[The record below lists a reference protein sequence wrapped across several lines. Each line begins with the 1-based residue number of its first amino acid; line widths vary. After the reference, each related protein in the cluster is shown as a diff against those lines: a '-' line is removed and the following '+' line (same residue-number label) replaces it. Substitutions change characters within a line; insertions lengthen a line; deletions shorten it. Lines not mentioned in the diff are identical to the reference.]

1 MLKRSFALLSLFA
14 FLAVSA
20 YADQAAY
27 VEKSIATKAVAIL
40 KGVPRIAHLCEPCR
54 ETKPTLEE
62 IKTVDMVQSDGL
74 WSVRVN
80 AKGID
85 LAYVFYPTPDG
96 RFRNVG
102 LEVKADVDGVSE
114 YIKVEL
120 IPAQNPSGVRTPQ
133 NQTQSSPRMTEIP
146 RLRELASK
154 AFDAQ
159 DYRTAAMHYTSII
172 AIDPND
178 AQAYVGRG
186 ASAGMAEREV
196 DAHVDYNTA
205 ITVLTKKIN
214 AGERT
219 PQNYGMRAIVYSN
232 KQEYGASLADY
243 DLAIQVGP
251 TIAALYFDRAR
262 VLEYLGDKE
271 RARTDRRKYTE
282 LGGTNPTP
290 QPVRSMFP
298 RATFD
303 IPAAQTAMARGNASI
318 EGIVCTNL
326 RSGVYRAAGV
336 RVSLYPAT
344 PYLEEWYKLREKKEG
359 DGLGVFMSWEANYH
373 RKDATA
379 NEEGRFV
386 FYDLKPGRYFIQTFH
401 DFSTAHSANVYVGSD
416 VDTDYYQTENW
427 TQRHSKRIEK
437 FVDVKADGS
446 AVKVTMKKGNPL
458 SLRGCL

>member
-14 FLAVSA
+14 FFAVSA

-54 ETKPTLEE
+54 ETKPTLED

-85 LAYVFYPTPDG
+85 LAYVFFPTQDG

-120 IPAQNPSGVRTPQ
+120 IPAQNPSGARTPQ
-133 NQTQSSPRMTEIP
+133 SQPQSSPRMNEIP

-186 ASAGMAEREV
+186 ASA
-196 DAHVDYNTA
+196 
-205 ITVLTKKIN
+205 
-214 AGERT
+214 
-219 PQNYGMRAIVYSN
+219 
-232 KQEYGASLADY
+232 
-243 DLAIQVGP
+243 
-251 TIAALYFDRAR
+251 
-262 VLEYLGDKE
+262 
-271 RARTDRRKYTE
+271 
-282 LGGTNPTP
+282 
-290 QPVRSMFP
+290 
-298 RATFD
+298 
-303 IPAAQTAMARGNASI
+303 
-318 EGIVCTNL
+318 
-326 RSGVYRAAGV
+326 
-336 RVSLYPAT
+336 
-344 PYLEEWYKLREKKEG
+344 
-359 DGLGVFMSWEANYH
+359 
-373 RKDATA
+373 
-379 NEEGRFV
+379 
-386 FYDLKPGRYFIQTFH
+386 
-401 DFSTAHSANVYVGSD
+401 
-416 VDTDYYQTENW
+416 
-427 TQRHSKRIEK
+427 
-437 FVDVKADGS
+437 
-446 AVKVTMKKGNPL
+446 
-458 SLRGCL
+458 